1 MTALDR
7 HGQLV
12 FRSAPVLG
20 PVLMAS
26 SRNLDTKF
34 DKRLHYRSQSYEL
47 YGIVFRCQKDDE
59 LSPTS

>member
-7 HGQLV
+7 HGQMV
-12 FRSAPVLG
+12 FRSAPVLRRA
-20 PVLMAS
+20 LMAP
-26 SRNLDTKF
+26 RQNLDTKF
-34 DKRLHYRSQSYEL
+34 DKRLHCQSQSYEL